1 MNGER
6 DSRVE
11 DLVPD
16 EPSTVDEH
24 EERLGDDV
32 EDLGDGDGGGVPV
45 LVVPTPPVTGDEAVD
60 EAMMR
65 LAESQA
71 GSFAERIEAGEHAHR
86 SLQSRLGGLGG
97 A

>member
-1 MNGER
+1 MFGESHAR
-6 DSRVE
+6 S
-11 DLVPD
+11 
-16 EPSTVDEH
+16 H
-24 EERLGDDV
+24 
-32 EDLGDGDGGGVPV
+32 DLGSEDPTDPV
-45 LVVPTPPVTGDEAVD
+45 TPEAADASPVEAAPPQADPVALVPTPPVTGDEAVD

-71 GSFAERIEAGEHAHR
+71 GSFAERIESGEHAHR